1 MTGPPWG
8 WASASIGDLIA
19 GDGLFVDGDW
29 VESKDQDPDGD
40 VRLTQLADVG
50 EGRFR
55 DRSNRFLTGQKAAEL
70 GCTYLEQG
78 DVLIARMPDPLGRAC
93 IFPGDRRPCV
103 TAVDV
108 CVVRPGSNGAD
119 TSWLMWWLNAPQFR
133 HEILARQ
140 AGTTRKR
147 ISRKNLASIEFP
159 VPPLAEQRRIVAAIE
174 EQFSR
179 IEPAEESL
187 RRARKRLSLLRSAAL
202 TAALDGDWPVKRL
215 DEIAHTTSGG
225 TPSRRRPDYF
235 GGPIP
240 WVKSGELRD
249 GRVRTAEETI
259 TELGL
264 AESSAKI
271 FERGTLLIALYGAT
285 VGKLGIL
292 DIDAA
297 TNQAVCA
304 IKPHDQEM
312 VPYLW
317 VILRQKRAELV
328 AAGQGGAQPNI
339 SQAILR
345 RLRIPVP
352 PPDEQRRLVEEIE
365 RQLSITD
372 AMSAEIERAFRRSGA
387 LRRSI
392 LKHAFTGKLV
402 PQDASDEPASVL
414 LERIATERAAAP
426 KPSRRKRKIPA

>member
-1 MTGPPWG
+1 MSELPPG
-8 WASASIGDLIA
+8 WADAPLVDIAETRLGKMLSAKARGGPNPRPYLRNKNVQWGRFDLSDLLVMDFDDEEFERFRVVPGDLLVCEGGEVGRAAIWR
-19 GDGLFVDGDW
+19 GQI
-29 VESKDQDPDGD
+29 E
-40 VRLTQLADVG
+40 DVG
-50 EGRFR
+50 Y
-55 DRSNRFLTGQKAAEL
+55 QKAL
-70 GCTYLEQG
+70 H
-78 DVLIARMPDPLGRAC
+78 R
-93 IFPGDRRPCV
+93 
-103 TAVDV
+103 
-108 CVVRPGSNGAD
+108 VRPAPGVSAEYLLYAFRWFAD
-119 TSWLMWWLNAPQFR
+119 THAFESFITGSTINHLPQEDIR
-133 HEILARQ
+133 RLPIPL
-140 AGTTRKR
+140 
-147 ISRKNLASIEFP
+147 
-159 VPPLAEQRRIVAAIE
+159 PPEAEQRRIVAAIE

-179 IEPAEESL
+179 IDAAEESL
-187 RRARKRLSLLRSAAL
+187 LRAKKRLSLLRSAAL
-202 TAALDGDWPVKRL
+202 TAAVDGDWPIKRL

-249 GRVRTAEETI
+249 GRVRTTEETI
-259 TELGL
+259 TQLGL
-264 AESSAKI
+264 GESSAKI

-304 IKPHDQEM
+304 IKPDDPEM

-317 VILRQKRAELV
+317 VVLRQKRAELV

-352 PPDEQRRLVEEIE
+352 PPDEQRSLVEEVE

-372 AMSAEIERAFRRSGA
+372 AMSAEIERAFRRSAA

-392 LKHAFTGKLV
+392 LEQAFSGKLV
-402 PQDASDEPASVL
+402 PQDPSDEAASAL
-414 LERIATERAAAP
+414 LERIAADRAKAKEAS
-426 KPSRRKRKIPA
+426 SRRPHRRATMEMR

>member
-1 MTGPPWG
+1 MSGLPRR
-8 WASASIGDLIA
+8 WAWSTVGELGHVMLGRQRAPKYHSGDNMRPYLRVKNVFEDRIDISDVMEMQFSPQEFERYKLEPGDILLNEGQSPELVGRPAMYRGEMPGACFTNSLIRFRAGNAVDPLFALYLFRYYLHAGRFQREARITTNIAHLSAS
-19 GDGLFVDGDW
+19 
-29 VESKDQDPDGD
+29 
-40 VRLTQLADVG
+40 
-50 EGRFR
+50 RF
-55 DRSNRFLTGQKAAEL
+55 S
-70 GCTYLEQG
+70 
-78 DVLIARMPDPLGRAC
+78 
-93 IFPGDRRPCV
+93 
-103 TAVDV
+103 
-108 CVVRPGSNGAD
+108 
-119 TSWLMWWLNAPQFR
+119 
-133 HEILARQ
+133 
-140 AGTTRKR
+140 
-147 ISRKNLASIEFP
+147 SIEIAL
-159 VPPLAEQRRIVAAIE
+159 PPLAEQRRIVAAIE

-179 IEPAEESL
+179 VEAASESL
-187 RRARKRLSLLRSAAL
+187 LRARKRLTLLWSSALSDAV
-202 TAALDGDWPVKRL
+202 AGDWPIKPL
-215 DEIAHTTSGG
+215 NEIAHTTSGG

-249 GRVRTAEETI
+249 GRVGTTEETI

-292 DIDAA
+292 EIEAA

-304 IKPHDQEM
+304 IKPHDPEM

-317 VILRQKRAELV
+317 VVLRQKRAELV

-352 PPDEQRRLVEEIE
+352 PLDEQRRIVAAIE
-365 RQLSITD
+365 HQLSLVGSLRD
-372 AMSAEIERAFRRSGA
+372 ATASAERRAAA

-392 LKHAFTGKLV
+392 LVRAFRGELV
-402 PQDASDEPASVL
+402 PEDSNDEPASAL
-414 LERIATERAAAP
+414 LERIEAERAMAP
-426 KPSRRKRKIPA
+426 APTRKPRQGTPA